1 MNSDVEFLVLIQ
13 MARDH
18 MEANNYTYT
27 SVTCYV
33 RTWRSMYN
41 FALSKGITHYSAELA
56 EQYMLEKYHM
66 SLGENGVDNSSLSPY
81 MNQKVRAIRALTD
94 FKLHGYIPRNTRG
107 EVVKWPA
114 EYKDV
119 SVRFVDERKA
129 LGYAD
134 QTCRKHELNLYHF
147 VCFLHSRYVIPDKL
161 EAVHL
166 YEYFRTLA
174 HFSKAQ
180 LVNVRFTLVHALRYF
195 YKAGI
200 CSEDLSAYVPM
211 VRYYAKA
218 KLDKVWSE
226 EEIEQMLNAIDR
238 ANPTGKRD
246 YAIMAI
252 AANLGLRT
260 GDISGLTIEN
270 FIWNQGCINLVQQK
284 TSEPLTL
291 PLTEQIGKAVI
302 DYWMNGRPNSVAQ
315 EVFVQ
320 HTLPYQKLSTSMMY
334 HIFNKYYKSSGIT
347 APENRQ
353 HGLHSLRHSL
363 ASRLLERDT
372 PVNVIGNI
380 LGHVN
385 QNSASSYLRID
396 IEKLRHCSLEVP
408 DYE

>member
-1 MNSDVEFLVLIQ
+1 
-13 MARDH
+13 
-18 MEANNYTYT
+18 
-27 SVTCYV
+27 
-33 RTWRSMYN
+33 
-41 FALSKGITHYSAELA
+41 
-56 EQYMLEKYHM
+56 
-66 SLGENGVDNSSLSPY
+66 
-81 MNQKVRAIRALTD
+81 
-94 FKLHGYIPRNTRG
+94 
-107 EVVKWPA
+107 
-114 EYKDV
+114 
-119 SVRFVDERKA
+119 
-129 LGYAD
+129 
-134 QTCRKHELNLYHF
+134 
-147 VCFLHSRYVIPDKL
+147 
-161 EAVHL
+161 L

-174 HFSKAQ
+174 HFSKSQ
-180 LVNVRFTLVHALRYF
+180 LVGVRFTLVHALQYF
-195 YKAGI
+195 YKAGV

-238 ANPTGKRD
+238 ANHTGKRD
-246 YAIMAI
+246 FAIMAI

-260 GDISGLTIEN
+260 SDISGLTIEN
-270 FIWNQGCINLVQQK
+270 FDWNQGCINLVQQK

-302 DYWMNGRPNSVAQ
+302 DYWMNGRPITVAR
-315 EVFVQ
+315 ELFVE
-320 HTLPYQKLSTSMMY
+320 HTLPYQKLTKGLLY
-334 HIFNKYYKSSGIT
+334 HIFNKYYARSGIT
-347 APENRQ
+347 ASEGRK

-363 ASRLLERDT
+363 ASRLLEKDT